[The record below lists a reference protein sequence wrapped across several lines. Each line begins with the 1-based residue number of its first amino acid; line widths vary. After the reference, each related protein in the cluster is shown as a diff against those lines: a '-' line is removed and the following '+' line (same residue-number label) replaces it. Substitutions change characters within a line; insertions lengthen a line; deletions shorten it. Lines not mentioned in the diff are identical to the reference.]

1 MKTIVYAHPWDGS
14 YNHAILTSIT
24 EKLETKR
31 EPFQVIDL
39 YKDGFNPVFTAEELK
54 HFHKGETP
62 YSLVKDYQEKLKQST
77 ELIFIFPVWWWDLPA
92 ILKGFIDKV
101 MLSGFAFIED
111 QNTGTLKGLLTNIKK
126 TTVTEKL
133 ETKREPFQ
141 VIDLYKDG
149 FNPVFTAEE
158 LKHFHK
164 GETPYSLVKDYQE
177 KLKQSTELIFIFPVW
192 WWDLPAI
199 LKGFID
205 KVMLSGFA
213 FIEDQNTGT
222 LKGLLTNIKKTTVTE
237 KLETKRE
244 PFQVIDLYKDGFN
257 PVFTAEELKHFHK
270 GETPYSLV
278 KDYQE
283 KLKQS
288 TELIFIFPVWWWD
301 LPAILKGFIDKVM
314 LSGFAFIEDQNTGTL
329 KGLLTNIKK
338 TTVISTSTTDKEY
351 IESEAGNA
359 IQSVFI
365 NRTLADLGLKNES
378 TKWIHFSR
386 VNLTTDEKRKQ
397 FLKEISQ
404 NI

>member
-111 QNTGTLKGLLTNIKK
+111 QNTGTLKGLLTNK
-126 TTVTEKL
+126 
-133 ETKREPFQ
+133 
-141 VIDLYKDG
+141 
-149 FNPVFTAEE
+149 
-158 LKHFHK
+158 
-164 GETPYSLVKDYQE
+164 
-177 KLKQSTELIFIFPVW
+177 
-192 WWDLPAI
+192 
-199 LKGFID
+199 
-205 KVMLSGFA
+205 
-213 FIEDQNTGT
+213 
-222 LKGLLTNIKKTTVTE
+222 
-237 KLETKRE
+237 
-244 PFQVIDLYKDGFN
+244 
-257 PVFTAEELKHFHK
+257 
-270 GETPYSLV
+270 
-278 KDYQE
+278 
-283 KLKQS
+283 
-288 TELIFIFPVWWWD
+288 
-301 LPAILKGFIDKVM
+301 
-314 LSGFAFIEDQNTGTL
+314 
-329 KGLLTNIKK
+329 KK

>member
-31 EPFQVIDL
+31 ETFQVIDL

-77 ELIFIFPVWWWDLPA
+77 ELVFIFPVWWWDLPA
-92 ILKGFIDKV
+92 MLKGFIDKV

-111 QNTGTLKGLLTNIKK
+111 QNTGTL
-126 TTVTEKL
+126 
-133 ETKREPFQ
+133 Q
-141 VIDLYKDG
+141 
-149 FNPVFTAEE
+149 
-158 LKHFHK
+158 
-164 GETPYSLVKDYQE
+164 
-177 KLKQSTELIFIFPVW
+177 
-192 WWDLPAI
+192 
-199 LKGFID
+199 
-205 KVMLSGFA
+205 
-213 FIEDQNTGT
+213 
-222 LKGLLTNIKKTTVTE
+222 
-237 KLETKRE
+237 
-244 PFQVIDLYKDGFN
+244 
-257 PVFTAEELKHFHK
+257 
-270 GETPYSLV
+270 
-278 KDYQE
+278 
-283 KLKQS
+283 
-288 TELIFIFPVWWWD
+288 
-301 LPAILKGFIDKVM
+301 
-314 LSGFAFIEDQNTGTL
+314 
-329 KGLLTNIKK
+329 GLLTNIKK

-365 NRTLADLGLKNES
+365 DRTLADLGIKNES

>member
-24 EKLETKR
+24 EKLETKK

-62 YSLVKDYQEKLKQST
+62 YLLVKDYQEKLKQST
-77 ELIFIFPVWWWDLPA
+77 ELVFIFPVWWWDLPA
-92 ILKGFIDKV
+92 MLKGFIDKV

-111 QNTGTLKGLLTNIKK
+111 QNTGTL
-126 TTVTEKL
+126 
-133 ETKREPFQ
+133 Q
-141 VIDLYKDG
+141 
-149 FNPVFTAEE
+149 
-158 LKHFHK
+158 
-164 GETPYSLVKDYQE
+164 
-177 KLKQSTELIFIFPVW
+177 
-192 WWDLPAI
+192 
-199 LKGFID
+199 
-205 KVMLSGFA
+205 
-213 FIEDQNTGT
+213 
-222 LKGLLTNIKKTTVTE
+222 
-237 KLETKRE
+237 
-244 PFQVIDLYKDGFN
+244 
-257 PVFTAEELKHFHK
+257 
-270 GETPYSLV
+270 
-278 KDYQE
+278 
-283 KLKQS
+283 
-288 TELIFIFPVWWWD
+288 
-301 LPAILKGFIDKVM
+301 
-314 LSGFAFIEDQNTGTL
+314 
-329 KGLLTNIKK
+329 GLLTNIKK

-365 NRTLADLGLKNES
+365 DRTLADLGIKNES

>member
-14 YNHAILTSIT
+14 YNHAIMTSII
-24 EKLETKR
+24 ENLETKR

-77 ELIFIFPVWWWDLPA
+77 ELVFIFPVWWWDLPA
-92 ILKGFIDKV
+92 
-101 MLSGFAFIED
+101 M
-111 QNTGTLKGLLTNIKK
+111 
-126 TTVTEKL
+126 
-133 ETKREPFQ
+133 
-141 VIDLYKDG
+141 
-149 FNPVFTAEE
+149 
-158 LKHFHK
+158 
-164 GETPYSLVKDYQE
+164 
-177 KLKQSTELIFIFPVW
+177 
-192 WWDLPAI
+192 
-199 LKGFID
+199 
-205 KVMLSGFA
+205 
-213 FIEDQNTGT
+213 
-222 LKGLLTNIKKTTVTE
+222 
-237 KLETKRE
+237 
-244 PFQVIDLYKDGFN
+244 
-257 PVFTAEELKHFHK
+257 
-270 GETPYSLV
+270 
-278 KDYQE
+278 
-283 KLKQS
+283 
-288 TELIFIFPVWWWD
+288 
-301 LPAILKGFIDKVM
+301 LKGFIDKVM

-338 TTVISTSTTDKEY
+338 TTVISTSTTDKDY

-404 NI
+404 II

>member
-14 YNHAILTSIT
+14 YNHAILTSI
-24 EKLETKR
+24 
-31 EPFQVIDL
+31 
-39 YKDGFNPVFTAEELK
+39 
-54 HFHKGETP
+54 
-62 YSLVKDYQEKLKQST
+62 
-77 ELIFIFPVWWWDLPA
+77 
-92 ILKGFIDKV
+92 
-101 MLSGFAFIED
+101 
-111 QNTGTLKGLLTNIKK
+111 
-126 TTVTEKL
+126 
-133 ETKREPFQ
+133 
-141 VIDLYKDG
+141 
-149 FNPVFTAEE
+149 
-158 LKHFHK
+158 
-164 GETPYSLVKDYQE
+164 
-177 KLKQSTELIFIFPVW
+177 
-192 WWDLPAI
+192 
-199 LKGFID
+199 
-205 KVMLSGFA
+205 
-213 FIEDQNTGT
+213 
-222 LKGLLTNIKKTTVTE
+222 TE

-365 NRTLADLGLKNES
+365 NRTLADLGLKDES

>member
-24 EKLETKR
+24 EKLETKK

-62 YSLVKDYQEKLKQST
+62 YPLVKDYQEKLKQST
-77 ELIFIFPVWWWDLPA
+77 ELVFIFPVWWWDLPA
-92 ILKGFIDKV
+92 
-101 MLSGFAFIED
+101 M
-111 QNTGTLKGLLTNIKK
+111 
-126 TTVTEKL
+126 
-133 ETKREPFQ
+133 
-141 VIDLYKDG
+141 
-149 FNPVFTAEE
+149 
-158 LKHFHK
+158 
-164 GETPYSLVKDYQE
+164 
-177 KLKQSTELIFIFPVW
+177 
-192 WWDLPAI
+192 
-199 LKGFID
+199 
-205 KVMLSGFA
+205 
-213 FIEDQNTGT
+213 
-222 LKGLLTNIKKTTVTE
+222 
-237 KLETKRE
+237 
-244 PFQVIDLYKDGFN
+244 
-257 PVFTAEELKHFHK
+257 
-270 GETPYSLV
+270 
-278 KDYQE
+278 
-283 KLKQS
+283 
-288 TELIFIFPVWWWD
+288 
-301 LPAILKGFIDKVM
+301 LKGFIDKVM

-365 NRTLADLGLKNES
+365 DRTLADLGLKNES

-404 NI
+404 II

>member
-14 YNHAILTSIT
+14 YNHAIMTSIT
-24 EKLETKR
+24 ENLETKK

-62 YSLVKDYQEKLKQST
+62 YLLVKDYQEKLKQST
-77 ELIFIFPVWWWDLPA
+77 ELV
-92 ILKGFIDKV
+92 
-101 MLSGFAFIED
+101 
-111 QNTGTLKGLLTNIKK
+111 
-126 TTVTEKL
+126 
-133 ETKREPFQ
+133 
-141 VIDLYKDG
+141 
-149 FNPVFTAEE
+149 
-158 LKHFHK
+158 
-164 GETPYSLVKDYQE
+164 
-177 KLKQSTELIFIFPVW
+177 
-192 WWDLPAI
+192 
-199 LKGFID
+199 
-205 KVMLSGFA
+205 
-213 FIEDQNTGT
+213 
-222 LKGLLTNIKKTTVTE
+222 
-237 KLETKRE
+237 
-244 PFQVIDLYKDGFN
+244 
-257 PVFTAEELKHFHK
+257 
-270 GETPYSLV
+270 
-278 KDYQE
+278 
-283 KLKQS
+283 
-288 TELIFIFPVWWWD
+288 FIFPVWWWD

-338 TTVISTSTTDKEY
+338 TTVISTSTTDKKY

-365 NRTLADLGLKNES
+365 NRTLADVGLKNES

>member
-77 ELIFIFPVWWWDLPA
+77 ELVFIFPVWWWDLPA
-92 ILKGFIDKV
+92 
-101 MLSGFAFIED
+101 M
-111 QNTGTLKGLLTNIKK
+111 
-126 TTVTEKL
+126 
-133 ETKREPFQ
+133 
-141 VIDLYKDG
+141 
-149 FNPVFTAEE
+149 
-158 LKHFHK
+158 
-164 GETPYSLVKDYQE
+164 
-177 KLKQSTELIFIFPVW
+177 
-192 WWDLPAI
+192 
-199 LKGFID
+199 
-205 KVMLSGFA
+205 
-213 FIEDQNTGT
+213 
-222 LKGLLTNIKKTTVTE
+222 
-237 KLETKRE
+237 
-244 PFQVIDLYKDGFN
+244 
-257 PVFTAEELKHFHK
+257 
-270 GETPYSLV
+270 
-278 KDYQE
+278 
-283 KLKQS
+283 
-288 TELIFIFPVWWWD
+288 
-301 LPAILKGFIDKVM
+301 LKGFIDKVM

-404 NI
+404 II

>member
-77 ELIFIFPVWWWDLPA
+77 ELVFIFPVWWWDLPA
-92 ILKGFIDKV
+92 
-101 MLSGFAFIED
+101 M
-111 QNTGTLKGLLTNIKK
+111 
-126 TTVTEKL
+126 
-133 ETKREPFQ
+133 
-141 VIDLYKDG
+141 
-149 FNPVFTAEE
+149 
-158 LKHFHK
+158 
-164 GETPYSLVKDYQE
+164 
-177 KLKQSTELIFIFPVW
+177 
-192 WWDLPAI
+192 
-199 LKGFID
+199 
-205 KVMLSGFA
+205 
-213 FIEDQNTGT
+213 
-222 LKGLLTNIKKTTVTE
+222 
-237 KLETKRE
+237 
-244 PFQVIDLYKDGFN
+244 
-257 PVFTAEELKHFHK
+257 
-270 GETPYSLV
+270 
-278 KDYQE
+278 
-283 KLKQS
+283 
-288 TELIFIFPVWWWD
+288 
-301 LPAILKGFIDKVM
+301 LKGFIDKVM

>member
-24 EKLETKR
+24 EKSETKK

-62 YSLVKDYQEKLKQST
+62 YPLVKDYQEKLKQST
-77 ELIFIFPVWWWDLPA
+77 ELVFIFPVWWWDLPA
-92 ILKGFIDKV
+92 MLKGFIDKV

-111 QNTGTLKGLLTNIKK
+111 QHTGALKGLLTNIKK
-126 TTVTEKL
+126 T
-133 ETKREPFQ
+133 
-141 VIDLYKDG
+141 I
-149 FNPVFTAEE
+149 
-158 LKHFHK
+158 
-164 GETPYSLVKDYQE
+164 
-177 KLKQSTELIFIFPVW
+177 
-192 WWDLPAI
+192 
-199 LKGFID
+199 
-205 KVMLSGFA
+205 
-213 FIEDQNTGT
+213 
-222 LKGLLTNIKKTTVTE
+222 
-237 KLETKRE
+237 
-244 PFQVIDLYKDGFN
+244 
-257 PVFTAEELKHFHK
+257 
-270 GETPYSLV
+270 
-278 KDYQE
+278 
-283 KLKQS
+283 
-288 TELIFIFPVWWWD
+288 
-301 LPAILKGFIDKVM
+301 
-314 LSGFAFIEDQNTGTL
+314 
-329 KGLLTNIKK
+329 
-338 TTVISTSTTDKEY
+338 VISTSTTDKDY

>member
-54 HFHKGETP
+54 HFHKGKTP
-62 YSLVKDYQEKLKQST
+62 YLLVKDYQEKLKQST
-77 ELIFIFPVWWWDLPA
+77 ELV
-92 ILKGFIDKV
+92 
-101 MLSGFAFIED
+101 
-111 QNTGTLKGLLTNIKK
+111 
-126 TTVTEKL
+126 
-133 ETKREPFQ
+133 
-141 VIDLYKDG
+141 
-149 FNPVFTAEE
+149 
-158 LKHFHK
+158 
-164 GETPYSLVKDYQE
+164 
-177 KLKQSTELIFIFPVW
+177 
-192 WWDLPAI
+192 
-199 LKGFID
+199 
-205 KVMLSGFA
+205 
-213 FIEDQNTGT
+213 
-222 LKGLLTNIKKTTVTE
+222 
-237 KLETKRE
+237 
-244 PFQVIDLYKDGFN
+244 
-257 PVFTAEELKHFHK
+257 
-270 GETPYSLV
+270 
-278 KDYQE
+278 
-283 KLKQS
+283 
-288 TELIFIFPVWWWD
+288 FIFPVWWWD

>member
-77 ELIFIFPVWWWDLPA
+77 ELVFIFPVWWWDLPA
-92 ILKGFIDKV
+92 MLKGFIDKV

-111 QNTGTLKGLLTNIKK
+111 QNTGTL
-126 TTVTEKL
+126 
-133 ETKREPFQ
+133 Q
-141 VIDLYKDG
+141 
-149 FNPVFTAEE
+149 
-158 LKHFHK
+158 
-164 GETPYSLVKDYQE
+164 
-177 KLKQSTELIFIFPVW
+177 
-192 WWDLPAI
+192 
-199 LKGFID
+199 
-205 KVMLSGFA
+205 
-213 FIEDQNTGT
+213 
-222 LKGLLTNIKKTTVTE
+222 
-237 KLETKRE
+237 
-244 PFQVIDLYKDGFN
+244 
-257 PVFTAEELKHFHK
+257 
-270 GETPYSLV
+270 
-278 KDYQE
+278 
-283 KLKQS
+283 
-288 TELIFIFPVWWWD
+288 
-301 LPAILKGFIDKVM
+301 
-314 LSGFAFIEDQNTGTL
+314 
-329 KGLLTNIKK
+329 GLLTNIKK

-365 NRTLADLGLKNES
+365 DRTLADLGIKNES

>member
-24 EKLETKR
+24 EKLETKK

-77 ELIFIFPVWWWDLPA
+77 ELVFIFPVWWWDLPA
-92 ILKGFIDKV
+92 MLKGFIDKV

-111 QNTGTLKGLLTNIKK
+111 QNTGTL
-126 TTVTEKL
+126 
-133 ETKREPFQ
+133 Q
-141 VIDLYKDG
+141 
-149 FNPVFTAEE
+149 
-158 LKHFHK
+158 
-164 GETPYSLVKDYQE
+164 
-177 KLKQSTELIFIFPVW
+177 
-192 WWDLPAI
+192 
-199 LKGFID
+199 
-205 KVMLSGFA
+205 
-213 FIEDQNTGT
+213 
-222 LKGLLTNIKKTTVTE
+222 
-237 KLETKRE
+237 
-244 PFQVIDLYKDGFN
+244 
-257 PVFTAEELKHFHK
+257 
-270 GETPYSLV
+270 
-278 KDYQE
+278 
-283 KLKQS
+283 
-288 TELIFIFPVWWWD
+288 
-301 LPAILKGFIDKVM
+301 
-314 LSGFAFIEDQNTGTL
+314 
-329 KGLLTNIKK
+329 GLLTNIKK

>member
-24 EKLETKR
+24 EKLETKK

-77 ELIFIFPVWWWDLPA
+77 ELVFIFPVWWWDLPA
-92 ILKGFIDKV
+92 MLKGFIDKV

-111 QNTGTLKGLLTNIKK
+111 QNTGTL
-126 TTVTEKL
+126 
-133 ETKREPFQ
+133 Q
-141 VIDLYKDG
+141 
-149 FNPVFTAEE
+149 
-158 LKHFHK
+158 
-164 GETPYSLVKDYQE
+164 
-177 KLKQSTELIFIFPVW
+177 
-192 WWDLPAI
+192 
-199 LKGFID
+199 
-205 KVMLSGFA
+205 
-213 FIEDQNTGT
+213 
-222 LKGLLTNIKKTTVTE
+222 
-237 KLETKRE
+237 
-244 PFQVIDLYKDGFN
+244 
-257 PVFTAEELKHFHK
+257 
-270 GETPYSLV
+270 
-278 KDYQE
+278 
-283 KLKQS
+283 
-288 TELIFIFPVWWWD
+288 
-301 LPAILKGFIDKVM
+301 
-314 LSGFAFIEDQNTGTL
+314 
-329 KGLLTNIKK
+329 GLLTNIKK

-365 NRTLADLGLKNES
+365 DRTLADLGIKNES

-404 NI
+404 II

>member
-24 EKLETKR
+24 EKLETKK

-77 ELIFIFPVWWWDLPA
+77 ELVFIFPVWWWDLPA
-92 ILKGFIDKV
+92 
-101 MLSGFAFIED
+101 M
-111 QNTGTLKGLLTNIKK
+111 
-126 TTVTEKL
+126 
-133 ETKREPFQ
+133 
-141 VIDLYKDG
+141 
-149 FNPVFTAEE
+149 
-158 LKHFHK
+158 
-164 GETPYSLVKDYQE
+164 
-177 KLKQSTELIFIFPVW
+177 
-192 WWDLPAI
+192 
-199 LKGFID
+199 
-205 KVMLSGFA
+205 
-213 FIEDQNTGT
+213 
-222 LKGLLTNIKKTTVTE
+222 
-237 KLETKRE
+237 
-244 PFQVIDLYKDGFN
+244 
-257 PVFTAEELKHFHK
+257 
-270 GETPYSLV
+270 
-278 KDYQE
+278 
-283 KLKQS
+283 
-288 TELIFIFPVWWWD
+288 
-301 LPAILKGFIDKVM
+301 LKGFIDKVM

-351 IESEAGNA
+351 IEFEAGNA

-365 NRTLADLGLKNES
+365 DRTLADLGIKNES

>member
-77 ELIFIFPVWWWDLPA
+77 ELVFIFPVWWWDLPA
-92 ILKGFIDKV
+92 
-101 MLSGFAFIED
+101 M
-111 QNTGTLKGLLTNIKK
+111 
-126 TTVTEKL
+126 
-133 ETKREPFQ
+133 
-141 VIDLYKDG
+141 
-149 FNPVFTAEE
+149 
-158 LKHFHK
+158 
-164 GETPYSLVKDYQE
+164 
-177 KLKQSTELIFIFPVW
+177 
-192 WWDLPAI
+192 
-199 LKGFID
+199 
-205 KVMLSGFA
+205 
-213 FIEDQNTGT
+213 
-222 LKGLLTNIKKTTVTE
+222 
-237 KLETKRE
+237 
-244 PFQVIDLYKDGFN
+244 
-257 PVFTAEELKHFHK
+257 
-270 GETPYSLV
+270 
-278 KDYQE
+278 
-283 KLKQS
+283 
-288 TELIFIFPVWWWD
+288 
-301 LPAILKGFIDKVM
+301 LKGFIDKVM

-365 NRTLADLGLKNES
+365 DRTLADLGLKNES

-404 NI
+404 II

>member
-77 ELIFIFPVWWWDLPA
+77 ELVFIFPVWWWDLPA
-92 ILKGFIDKV
+92 
-101 MLSGFAFIED
+101 M
-111 QNTGTLKGLLTNIKK
+111 
-126 TTVTEKL
+126 
-133 ETKREPFQ
+133 
-141 VIDLYKDG
+141 
-149 FNPVFTAEE
+149 
-158 LKHFHK
+158 
-164 GETPYSLVKDYQE
+164 
-177 KLKQSTELIFIFPVW
+177 
-192 WWDLPAI
+192 
-199 LKGFID
+199 
-205 KVMLSGFA
+205 
-213 FIEDQNTGT
+213 
-222 LKGLLTNIKKTTVTE
+222 
-237 KLETKRE
+237 
-244 PFQVIDLYKDGFN
+244 
-257 PVFTAEELKHFHK
+257 
-270 GETPYSLV
+270 
-278 KDYQE
+278 
-283 KLKQS
+283 
-288 TELIFIFPVWWWD
+288 
-301 LPAILKGFIDKVM
+301 LKGFIDKVM

-338 TTVISTSTTDKEY
+338 TTVISTSTTDKDY

-404 NI
+404 II

>member
-14 YNHAILTSIT
+14 YNHAILTSI
-24 EKLETKR
+24 
-31 EPFQVIDL
+31 
-39 YKDGFNPVFTAEELK
+39 
-54 HFHKGETP
+54 
-62 YSLVKDYQEKLKQST
+62 
-77 ELIFIFPVWWWDLPA
+77 
-92 ILKGFIDKV
+92 
-101 MLSGFAFIED
+101 
-111 QNTGTLKGLLTNIKK
+111 
-126 TTVTEKL
+126 
-133 ETKREPFQ
+133 
-141 VIDLYKDG
+141 
-149 FNPVFTAEE
+149 
-158 LKHFHK
+158 
-164 GETPYSLVKDYQE
+164 
-177 KLKQSTELIFIFPVW
+177 
-192 WWDLPAI
+192 
-199 LKGFID
+199 
-205 KVMLSGFA
+205 
-213 FIEDQNTGT
+213 
-222 LKGLLTNIKKTTVTE
+222 TE

-404 NI
+404 II

>member
-24 EKLETKR
+24 EKLETKK

-54 HFHKGETP
+54 HFHKEETP

-77 ELIFIFPVWWWDLPA
+77 ELVFIFPVWWWDLPA
-92 ILKGFIDKV
+92 
-101 MLSGFAFIED
+101 M
-111 QNTGTLKGLLTNIKK
+111 
-126 TTVTEKL
+126 
-133 ETKREPFQ
+133 
-141 VIDLYKDG
+141 
-149 FNPVFTAEE
+149 
-158 LKHFHK
+158 
-164 GETPYSLVKDYQE
+164 
-177 KLKQSTELIFIFPVW
+177 
-192 WWDLPAI
+192 
-199 LKGFID
+199 
-205 KVMLSGFA
+205 
-213 FIEDQNTGT
+213 
-222 LKGLLTNIKKTTVTE
+222 
-237 KLETKRE
+237 
-244 PFQVIDLYKDGFN
+244 
-257 PVFTAEELKHFHK
+257 
-270 GETPYSLV
+270 
-278 KDYQE
+278 
-283 KLKQS
+283 
-288 TELIFIFPVWWWD
+288 
-301 LPAILKGFIDKVM
+301 LKGFIDKVM

-365 NRTLADLGLKNES
+365 DRTLADLGLKNES

-404 NI
+404 II

>member
-126 TTVTEKL
+126 TTV
-133 ETKREPFQ
+133 
-141 VIDLYKDG
+141 
-149 FNPVFTAEE
+149 
-158 LKHFHK
+158 
-164 GETPYSLVKDYQE
+164 
-177 KLKQSTELIFIFPVW
+177 
-192 WWDLPAI
+192 
-199 LKGFID
+199 
-205 KVMLSGFA
+205 
-213 FIEDQNTGT
+213 
-222 LKGLLTNIKKTTVTE
+222 
-237 KLETKRE
+237 
-244 PFQVIDLYKDGFN
+244 
-257 PVFTAEELKHFHK
+257 
-270 GETPYSLV
+270 
-278 KDYQE
+278 
-283 KLKQS
+283 
-288 TELIFIFPVWWWD
+288 
-301 LPAILKGFIDKVM
+301 
-314 LSGFAFIEDQNTGTL
+314 
-329 KGLLTNIKK
+329 
-338 TTVISTSTTDKEY
+338 ISTSTTDKDY

-404 NI
+404 II

>member
-1 MKTIVYAHPWDGS
+1 MRTIVYAHPWDGS

-24 EKLETKR
+24 EKLETKK

-62 YSLVKDYQEKLKQST
+62 YLLVKDYQEKLKQST
-77 ELIFIFPVWWWDLPA
+77 ELVFIFPVWWWDLPA
-92 ILKGFIDKV
+92 
-101 MLSGFAFIED
+101 M
-111 QNTGTLKGLLTNIKK
+111 
-126 TTVTEKL
+126 
-133 ETKREPFQ
+133 
-141 VIDLYKDG
+141 
-149 FNPVFTAEE
+149 
-158 LKHFHK
+158 
-164 GETPYSLVKDYQE
+164 
-177 KLKQSTELIFIFPVW
+177 
-192 WWDLPAI
+192 
-199 LKGFID
+199 
-205 KVMLSGFA
+205 
-213 FIEDQNTGT
+213 
-222 LKGLLTNIKKTTVTE
+222 
-237 KLETKRE
+237 
-244 PFQVIDLYKDGFN
+244 
-257 PVFTAEELKHFHK
+257 
-270 GETPYSLV
+270 
-278 KDYQE
+278 
-283 KLKQS
+283 
-288 TELIFIFPVWWWD
+288 
-301 LPAILKGFIDKVM
+301 LKGFIDKVM

-365 NRTLADLGLKNES
+365 NRTLADLGIKNES